1 MSLLLAAIG
10 ATVAAVLEVTL
21 VRYLAIGTANPHPV
35 LVIGVIWAI
44 AAGLERGFVWAFVG
58 GLVLDSLTG
67 RPLGASAFALLVAVG
82 GARLIA
88 QPLVRLRLL
97 APILA
102 VPVLSLVYSVLLLIL
117 TSASQPAI
125 SIPDPIG
132 LFMPGVMYDAVL
144 GILLGPLFVSLYD
157 RRATVERVDW

>member
-10 ATVAAVLEVTL
+10 ATITAVLEVTL
-21 VRYLAIGTANPHPV
+21 VQYLSVGNAHPHPV
-35 LVIGVIWAI
+35 LVIGIIWTI

-67 RPLGASAFALLVAVG
+67 RPLGASAFALLVVVG
-82 GARLIA
+82 GARVIS

-97 APILA
+97 APIIA
-102 VPVLSLVYSVLLLIL
+102 VPILSLVYSVLILIL

-125 SIPDPIG
+125 SIPDPVA
-132 LFMPGVMYDAVL
+132 LFSPGVLYDTLL
-144 GILLGPLFVSLYD
+144 GVLLGPLIVSLHD
-157 RRATVERVDW
+157 RRLTVERVDW